1 MQEKEIQQLQK
12 TISTL
17 KELLR
22 TGENYVQMDDL
33 VAVTKATKKAMDEI
47 RDDIEKVDVDTAR
60 KITKV
65 VNDFHSEIEKH
76 VKKCSENEKKMDK
89 KMESIR
95 AEIPS
100 LDLMTERHND
110 MEFELARV
118 DDKISESIK
127 PVKGEISQL
136 QEELKQAE
144 LRLSEELKK
153 ASSTRAVGGGS
164 RRVYQPYLDDFSAQ
178 TDGVTKTFYL
188 SREPLK
194 TNTILV
200 WGTDFPII
208 LRPTTDFTVAGKTL
222 TLTSAVP
229 APSQGAT
236 LLIQY
241 HA

>member
-164 RRVYQPYLDDFSAQ
+164 RRVYQM
-178 TDGVTKTFYL
+178 L
-188 SREPLK
+188 S
-194 TNTILV
+194 LV
-200 WGTDFPII
+200 
-208 LRPTTDFTVAGKTL
+208 L
-222 TLTSAVP
+222 
-229 APSQGAT
+229 
-236 LLIQY
+236 
-241 HA
+241 H